1 MTATKMML
9 RVAIVNARIRR
20 LNAMGFNL
28 YCIQLKGVHIL
39 IFLFYPYKYL
49 LRIAFKYKM
58 SRFIF
63 LFIYLTVNTGQL
75 ASLTTSEVTLPS
87 TRLLSLDLPLG
98 PTTIKSICL
107 SFA

>member
-1 MTATKMML
+1 MTATKMTL
-9 RVAIVNARIRR
+9 RTAIVKARTRR

-28 YCIQLKGVHIL
+28 YCIQLKGVHNL

-49 LRIAFKYKM
+49 LRIAFKCKM
-58 SRFIF
+58 SRFVF

-75 ASLTTSEVTLPS
+75 ANLTTSEVTLPS
-87 TRLLSLDLPLG
+87 TKLLSLDLPLG

-107 SFA
+107 SSA